1 MTWPVAGLRAL
12 LLTLGIGAGAASH
25 AQTAGDSREA
35 FRVCDSKAFLAMNIA
50 RNYMMTGR
58 DRQAVLPHL
67 QGDAAAQAMAE
78 DIFGRV
84 DAGEVRHPGQLAA
97 DTLFQC
103 AKENGMTV
111 GAPRQRVALCYT
123 RTDVAFFM
131 HVERSAGAVRQQA
144 VAKVQARLK
153 SRELYPVALINDV
166 AEAVY
171 APPQLP
177 DVRQLM
183 GTVAWACIR
192 QPASAASAA
201 SAASR

>member
-1 MTWPVAGLRAL
+1 MACLRTVL
-12 LLTLGIGAGAASH
+12 LVMCITTSAAAH
-25 AQTAGDSREA
+25 AQTANDSREA
-35 FRVCDSKAFLAMNIA
+35 FRVCDSQAFLAMNIA

-58 DRQAVLPHL
+58 NRQAVLPHL

-78 DIFGRV
+78 DVFARI
-84 DAGEVRHPGQLAA
+84 DAGEIKHPGQLAA
-97 DTLFQC
+97 DTLLRC
-103 AKENGMTV
+103 ATERGMTV

-131 HVERSAGAVRQQA
+131 HVERSAGVVRQQA

-153 SRELYPVALINDV
+153 SRELYPTALINEV
-166 AEAVY
+166 AEATY

-183 GTVAWACIR
+183 GAVAWTCIR
-192 QPASAASAA
+192 QPASAAAPA